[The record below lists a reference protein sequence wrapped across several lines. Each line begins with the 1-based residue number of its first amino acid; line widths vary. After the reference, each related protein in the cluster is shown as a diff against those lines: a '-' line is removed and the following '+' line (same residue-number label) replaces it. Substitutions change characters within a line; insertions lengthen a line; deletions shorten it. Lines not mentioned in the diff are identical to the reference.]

1 MSDEKRTR
9 WWTKGRFS
17 KEDSKV
23 ISENI
28 SQALLTKGLSIAD
41 LAATLGQSSTNV
53 SKKLRCFTTWS
64 QSDIDT
70 MEKAFGPG
78 WLSAPSTSVSISE
91 SSSCAASAY
100 GNATVHAS
108 AAFPDDPR
116 TAADF
121 LSRYSHLLTPGAIE
135 SAKRYAAMFP
145 TDKRTAADWLNVLAA
160 FADTTPQQKP

>member
-1 MSDEKRTR
+1 MSQRFA
-9 WWTKGRFS
+9 GRFS
-17 KEDSKV
+17 QE
-23 ISENI
+23 E
-28 SQALLTKGLSIAD
+28 SQELSALIHKALLTKGVSVTELSFV
-41 LAATLGQSSTNV
+41 LKQSSTNV
-53 SKKLRCFTTWS
+53 HKKLRGVTTWS
-64 QSDIDT
+64 RSDIEA
-70 MEKAFGPG
+70 MENAFGSG
-78 WLSAPSTSVSISE
+78 WLGVSSPASPSVSVSE

-100 GNATVHAS
+100 GNATVHAM

-160 FADTTPQQKP
+160 FAEPPKP